1 MKKINAEE
9 KAKIE
14 KLLEGTRN
22 VIIATDKGS
31 AVVGNKILV
40 LNLLANIGKNL
51 KQCGMTEE
59 EALIGLKAGYSH
71 EEKNK
76 MKNKKIDKL
85 IDEIIDKFFEEDED
99 E

>member
-1 MKKINAEE
+1 MKKINAEK

-59 EALIGLKAGYSH
+59 EAIYAIKLGYSH
-71 EEKNK
+71 EEKRK
-76 MKNKKIDKL
+76 MTNKKIDEL
-85 IDEIIDKFFEEDED
+85 IDEIIDKFFEED
-99 E
+99 

>member
-1 MKKINAEE
+1 MKKINVEK

-14 KLLEGTRN
+14 GLLEGTRN
-22 VIIATDKGS
+22 VIIATDKGC

-40 LNLLANIGKNL
+40 LNLLANIGTNL

-59 EALIGLKAGYSH
+59 EALIGLKVGYSH
-71 EEKNK
+71 GEKNK
-76 MKNKKIDKL
+76 TTNKKIDKL